1 MKAAEGVTEE
11 VKAPNQLEWAGRM
24 DDRKLTVYNGRGA
37 FKKSPPQILLQGNW
51 LEQAGFSAG
60 DKITVKCQQK
70 RLIIYKRRNKV
81 RTRKI
86 KQNEYLFCKI
96 YFIQILIAV

>member
-1 MKAAEGVTEE
+1 MPTGSGEG
-11 VKAPNQLEWAGRM
+11 GRM

-60 DKITVKCQQK
+60 DRITVKCQQGK
-70 RLIIYKRRNKV
+70 LIITKDG
-81 RTRKI
+81 TR
-86 KQNEYLFCKI
+86 
-96 YFIQILIAV
+96 ADSVG

>member
-1 MKAAEGVTEE
+1 MTAGGGEG
-11 VKAPNQLEWAGRM
+11 GRM

-60 DKITVKCQQK
+60 DKITVKCQQG
-70 RLIIYKRRNKV
+70 RLVITK
-81 RTRKI
+81 
-86 KQNEYLFCKI
+86 NEPESDTK
-96 YFIQILIAV
+96 AES

>member
-1 MKAAEGVTEE
+1 
-11 VKAPNQLEWAGRM
+11 M

-60 DKITVKCQQK
+60 DKITVKCQQG
-70 RLIIYKRRNKV
+70 RLVIMRNEPESDTEAEIDKH
-81 RTRKI
+81 RDF
-86 KQNEYLFCKI
+86 E
-96 YFIQILIAV
+96 

>member
-1 MKAAEGVTEE
+1 MPTGSGEG
-11 VKAPNQLEWAGRM
+11 GRM

-60 DKITVKCQQK
+60 DKITVKCQQG
-70 RLIIYKRRNKV
+70 RLVITK
-81 RTRKI
+81 
-86 KQNEYLFCKI
+86 NEPESDTK
-96 YFIQILIAV
+96 AES